1 MNILNSL
8 KKVAFVLPLLVLFF
22 AVSCAN
28 DDDATAQNFNIAQ
41 LEGRIAEA
49 EDLIATS
56 VEGINAGDYQPG
68 SKDALQDVVN
78 WIYKRIESS
87 KSQADIDDAVIKLN
101 AAIDKFKGSTVSVAV
116 PWIQHGNGSGIKL
129 SDNLKQVL
137 FGAST
142 IELQVY
148 IVDLNAFSGTGLN
161 NLLSS
166 EALPNNGMT
175 ARYFGDGSLQL
186 VAGTASGWVVAGA
199 DPGTLKSGEWLDIAY
214 TNSGSGQKFYVNGT
228 LVATIDGTPAA
239 TDVPYIIG
247 NGPTWVDRSS
257 NVVVKEVKVWN
268 SELDQ
273 GTILANIGASVDGT
287 ESGLEAYFPLGSN
300 LGSSFSDVVGNS
312 TATLEGAV
320 EWVSEPPVIVLNYDN
335 INAAI
340 QELTDFR
347 ATVVEG
353 DMDGDY
359 PIGTLDYIDSL
370 LEGANGVLES
380 ETRQTALDDAAVNL
394 SAQIDLIN
402 ANLVGPAEGIY
413 IDSEDPNAVGFRM
426 TPNYTPTGDYTY
438 EFDLKIKTLELP
450 TFGWGDIFGNN
461 TLGLRLNGYQE
472 LSEENLLNA
481 GGGWNFTYI
490 EAIANYTGPTYPAL
504 TIKSGTWQHIAI
516 VHDDTART
524 TAIYVDGEMVS
535 LQEDIGVPLNSV
547 WGETWIG
554 NAFGAKINGYVKDFR
569 RWDEVRSV
577 GQLDADIDGTEPN
590 LQTYFPLDRVKG
602 IQFSD
607 ETGNYNG
614 EMRGIV
620 WNN

>member
-1 MNILNSL
+1 MKILNNL
-8 KKVAFVLPLLVLFF
+8 KKVAFVLPLIVVFF
-22 AVSCAN
+22 TVSCAN
-28 DDDATAQNFNIAQ
+28 DDDATVQNFNIAQ
-41 LEGRIAEA
+41 LEARIAEA
-49 EDLIATS
+49 ENLIATS
-56 VEGINAGDYQPG
+56 VEGINAGDFQPG

-87 KSQADIDDAVIKLN
+87 KSQADIDDAVVKLN
-101 AAIDKFKGSTVSVAV
+101 AAIDKFLTSTVSVAL
-116 PWIQHGNGSGIKL
+116 PWIQHGVGAGIEL
-129 SDNLKQVL
+129 SDNIKQIV
-137 FGAST
+137 FGVST
-142 IELQVY
+142 IEAQIY

-199 DPGTLKSGEWLDIAY
+199 GPGTLKSGEWLDIAY
-214 TNSGSGQKFYVNGT
+214 TNSGSGQKFYVNGA
-228 LVATIDGTPAA
+228 LVTTIDGIPAA
-239 TDVPYIIG
+239 TDVPFLIG
-247 NGPTWVDRSS
+247 NGPTWTDRSS
-257 NVVVKEVKVWN
+257 NVLVREFKVWN
-268 SELDQ
+268 QELDQ
-273 GTILANIGASVDGT
+273 ATIQGNLGSSVDGT
-287 ESGLEAYFPLGSN
+287 ESGLEAYFPFGSD
-300 LGSSFSDVVGNS
+300 LGSSFSDIVGNS
-312 TATLEGAV
+312 TATLNGSV
-320 EWVSEPPVIVLNYDN
+320 EWVSEPPIIVLNYDN

-340 QELTDFR
+340 QELLDFR

-359 PIGTLDYIDSL
+359 PVGTIDYIDSL
-370 LEGANGVLES
+370 LTGASDVVAN
-380 ETRQTALDDAAVNL
+380 ETRQSALDDAAAAL

-402 ANLVGPAEGIY
+402 ANLVGPADGIY

-535 LQEDIGVPLNSV
+535 QQEDIGVPLNSV